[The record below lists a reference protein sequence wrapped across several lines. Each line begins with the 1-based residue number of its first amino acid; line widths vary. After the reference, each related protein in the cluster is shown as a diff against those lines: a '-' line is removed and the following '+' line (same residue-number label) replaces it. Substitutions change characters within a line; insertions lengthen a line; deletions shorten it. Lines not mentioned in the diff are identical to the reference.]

1 MKIALRMD
9 DITADMNWDNFFRLK
24 ELFDKAGVRPLLGV
38 VPDNRDASLSCM
50 KERADFWELLLEL
63 QEDGT
68 AIDGS
73 ESTAKI
79 NNTSDT
85 AALGASVLVTVG
97 SNATITLNSTDNNT
111 TITDASVTVQKLD

>member
-50 KERADFWELLLEL
+50 KERADFWELLHEKRRTVSA
-63 QEDGT
+63 EPVFRVRR
-68 AIDGS
+68 
-73 ESTAKI
+73 
-79 NNTSDT
+79 
-85 AALGASVLVTVG
+85 AAL
-97 SNATITLNSTDNNT
+97 
-111 TITDASVTVQKLD
+111 

>member
-24 ELFDKAGVRPLLGV
+24 ELFDKAGIRPLLGV

-63 QEDGT
+63 QEEGWSIAQHGCRHVYT
-68 AIDGS
+68 TKKGGLFPLNHFS
-73 ESTAKI
+73 EFAGLSYER
-79 NNTSDT
+79 
-85 AALGASVLVTVG
+85 
-97 SNATITLNSTDNNT
+97 
-111 TITDASVTVQKLD
+111 QKKLIAH